1 MRSGGP
7 ARSSR
12 VGVSEQAAGLRR
24 YADVLGA
31 PGVGRVVCAALLG
44 RLPSGMAPLATV
56 LLLRGEGRSYAVAG
70 VVVAA
75 SSIASAIGWP
85 LWGRLVDRIGQAQVL
100 LPLGVVYPAAFAGL
114 ALLATHGAPVVALTA
129 CSALAGATLPPLG
142 ACMRALWPSLLESQ
156 GLRDTAY
163 ALEAWLQ
170 ELFFVFGPLIAA
182 AVAVVASPWAAVLTA
197 SAFAAIGT
205 IWFALMPAVRA
216 VERKP
221 RPPSRAG
228 ALGSAA
234 VRTVMLSTFA
244 MGVAFGIVEVAMPAF
259 GEVHG
264 SRAQGGF
271 ALSCFALG
279 SLLGGLWIGT
289 RPPSRGLTMRFAL
302 ALAALALA
310 LVPPLLA
317 PSILVMCALMLIA
330 GLPIAPAFAA
340 SYGLIDELAVPGT
353 TTEAFALLGTA
364 IVAGLSLGTS
374 VSGVA
379 IEQLGL
385 TGALALAA
393 PCVGI
398 ATLLAVARRGSLMIS
413 EAVP

>member
-1 MRSGGP
+1 
-7 ARSSR
+7 
-12 VGVSEQAAGLRR
+12 VGASEQSAGLRR

-31 PGVGRVVCAALLG
+31 PGVGWVVCAALLG

-75 SSIASAIGWP
+75 SSLASAVGWP
-85 LWGRLVDRIGQAQVL
+85 LWGRLVDRVGQAEVL
-100 LPLGVVYPAAFAGL
+100 LPLGVIYPSAFAGL
-114 ALLATHGAPVVALTA
+114 ALLATHGAPVVALAA

-142 ACMRALWPSLLESQ
+142 ACMRALWPSLLDGQ

-170 ELFFVFGPLIAA
+170 ELFFIFGPLIAA
-182 AVAVVASPWAAVLTA
+182 AVAVVASPWVAVVTAAVL
-197 SAFAAIGT
+197 AAIGT

-216 VERKP
+216 VERSP
-221 RPPSRAG
+221 RPTSRAG

-259 GEVHG
+259 GEAHG
-264 SRAQGGF
+264 SRAQGAF

-279 SLLGGLWIGT
+279 SLLGGLWVGT
-289 RPPSRGLTMRFAL
+289 RPPSRGLAMRFSL
-302 ALAALALA
+302 ALGALSLA
-310 LVPPLLA
+310 LVPPLVA
-317 PSILVMCALMLIA
+317 PSILVMCMLMLVA
-330 GLPIAPAFAA
+330 GMPIAPAFAA
-340 SYGLIDELAVPGT
+340 SYGLVDELAVPGT

-374 VSGVA
+374 LSGAA
-379 IEQLGL
+379 IGQLGL

-393 PCVGI
+393 PCVGA
-398 ATLLAVARRGSLMIS
+398 ATLVAVWRRASLNMS
-413 EAVP
+413 QAVP